1 MVDTSSSSVYFDPD
15 VPKNTATHTPM
26 GTPGT
31 PDFFL
36 SLLEYIRTSASS
48 FPLDPV
54 IFQSVILCVMV
65 GNKHLLLR
73 TREEDIPIVQN
84 LAALVSDPVSRAVH
98 RGVNFSDPGSSY
110 SGIGFPRLFPSL
122 AYGMSSSCLPDFHQ
136 STRLHN
142 PQTQDSIFVGY
153 CATIFRPI
161 NILFISSRSSSA
173 DEPTGLPFQGARETS
188 TLSSHLRRSRSRGQ

>member
-1 MVDTSSSSVYFDPD
+1 V
-15 VPKNTATHTPM
+15 PM

-54 IFQSVILCVMV
+54 IFQSVILCVMA

-84 LAALVSDPVSRAVH
+84 LAALVS
-98 RGVNFSDPGSSY
+98 
-110 SGIGFPRLFPSL
+110 
-122 AYGMSSSCLPDFHQ
+122 
-136 STRLHN
+136 
-142 PQTQDSIFVGY
+142 
-153 CATIFRPI
+153 
-161 NILFISSRSSSA
+161 
-173 DEPTGLPFQGARETS
+173 
-188 TLSSHLRRSRSRGQ
+188 